1 MKEIKNYL
9 IIDNKNRC
17 YIVIKS
23 ISNISIDRYKLVSY
37 NGENKIIFYE
47 KNKPVF
53 FIIIDD
59 KETRYYL
66 SSKKEITLS
75 LTNSNGKRILKEV
88 TIKK

>member
-1 MKEIKNYL
+1 MKILSSSGEMGWKSKALTAFVLGANLLNYGCSST
-9 IIDNKNRC
+9 INEQ
-17 YIVIKS
+17 VP
-23 ISNISIDRYKLVSY
+23 
-37 NGENKIIFYE
+37 E
-47 KNKPVF
+47 KTMEQHFKEMQE
-53 FIIIDD
+53 D